1 MPQPSP
7 YYFQDV
13 ERCLEEIIARVGQR
27 IVLGIPLG
35 IGKPNPLVNA
45 LYRQVKGDPNLRLKI
60 LTAITVETPKGS
72 SDLERRFLEPFV
84 ERVFGNYPDLEYAVD
99 LRSGQAP
106 PNVEIAEFFFKPGG
120 YLNVPM
126 QQQNYISTN
135 YTHAARD
142 LMDNGVNVLAQQV
155 AKREVEGE
163 WWFSLGSNP
172 EVTLD
177 LLPMIE
183 EARRRGEPM
192 VTVAQVNREMP
203 FMYNDAMV
211 LPATFDLVLDHPRY
225 DFQQFGPPNMPVDN
239 ADYLLGLQASALIR
253 DGGTL
258 QIGIGCLGDAIVYFC
273 RLRQQQNALYQQLLS
288 DLRVLEHSGDLI
300 GRIGG
305 VEPFEQG
312 LYGSSEMFVNGFL
325 YLYQDG
331 ILKRRVYD
339 SIPLQRLL
347 NEGAITEAVDERT
360 LRVLLE
366 REVIPTRLGEKEV
379 TFLRRFGIFT
389 DQVHYREGE
398 LLIGETAGFP
408 ADLDRPESWAAVIAN
423 GLGSRLKGG
432 IVMHGGF
439 FMGPGSFYAALRD
452 MPEADGRQICM
463 TTVRRVNHLYGG
475 NEELVVLQRRDARFI
490 NTTIMVTLLGA
501 AVSDG
506 LDNGQ
511 VISGVGGQYNF
522 VAMAHELPGARSI
535 LMLRSTRESGS
546 TVSSN
551 IVWNYG
557 HITIPR
563 HLRDIVI
570 TEYGIADLRGRSD
583 KEVITALLKIA
594 DSRFQP
600 ELLEKA
606 KRGGKIPQD
615 YQIPERHRL
624 NTPGRIQARLGKYKK
639 MGLCPDFP
647 LGTDFTEE
655 EIVLGRVLKGLKV
668 RLATKGD
675 LMKTI
680 VKAMTI
686 GPAPAGAMRFLAR
699 LQLDQPAGQ
708 KDKMIQKLIVSE
720 LIAGGYV

>member
-1 MPQPSP
+1 
-7 YYFQDV
+7 
-13 ERCLEEIIARVGQR
+13 VGQR

-45 LYRQVKGDPNLRLKI
+45 LYRRAKADSDLRLKI

-99 LRSGQAP
+99 LRTGQVP
-106 PNVEIAEFFFKPGG
+106 PNVEVAEFFFKPGG

-135 YTHAARD
+135 YTHAPRD
-142 LMDNGVNVLAQQV
+142 LMENGINVLSQLV
-155 AKREVEGE
+155 AEREVDGAR
-163 WWFSLGSNP
+163 WFSLGSNP
-172 EVTLD
+172 DVTLD

-183 EARRRGEPM
+183 AARRQGRPM

-211 LPATFDLVLDHPRY
+211 RPDVFDLALDHPRY
-225 DFQQFGPPNMPVDN
+225 DFRLFGPPNMPVDN
-239 ADYLLGLQASALIR
+239 ADYMLGLQASALIR

-273 RLRQQQNALYQQLLS
+273 QLRHRQNALYQQMLS
-288 DLRVLEHSGDLI
+288 DLRILEPYGDLI

-347 NEGAITEAVDERT
+347 NDGTITEAVDEGT
-360 LRVLLE
+360 LRALRE
-366 REVIPTRLGEKEV
+366 REAIPARLGKKEV
-379 TFLRRFGIFT
+379 EFLRRFGIVT
-389 DQVHYREGE
+389 DRVRYANGE
-398 LLIGETAGFP
+398 LLIGDAAPVP
-408 ADLDRPESWAAVIAN
+408 ADLDRPETWAALVAG
-423 GLGSRLKGG
+423 GLGDRLKGG

-439 FMGPGSFYAALRD
+439 FMGPNSFYAALRD

-463 TTVRRVNHLYGG
+463 TAVKRTNHLYG
-475 NEELVVLQRRDARFI
+475 NEELATLQRRDARFI

-506 LDNGQ
+506 LENGQ
-511 VISGVGGQYNF
+511 MISGVGGQYNF
-522 VAMAHELPGARSI
+522 VAMAHELPDARSI
-535 LMLRSTRESGS
+535 LMLRSTRESGP

-551 IVWNYG
+551 IVWSYG

-583 KEVITALLKIA
+583 KEVIAALLNIA

-600 ELLEKA
+600 DLLEKA
-606 KRGGKIPQD
+606 KRAGKIPRD
-615 YQIPERHRL
+615 YEIPPPYCH
-624 NTPGRIQARLGKYKK
+624 NTPGRIRARLSRFKQ

-680 VKAMTI
+680 VKAMTV
-686 GPAPAGAMRFLAR
+686 GPTPAGALRYLAR
-699 LQLDQPAGQ
+699 LKLDQPAGQ

-720 LIAGGYV
+720 LVAGGYV

>member
-7 YYFQDV
+7 LYLQDV
-13 ERCLEEIIARVGQR
+13 ERCVEEIIARVGPQ

-45 LYRQVKGDPNLRLKI
+45 LYQRAKADPRLRLKI

-72 SDLERRFLEPFV
+72 SDLEKRFLGPFV
-84 ERVFGNYPDLEYAVD
+84 ERVFGNYPDLDYAVD
-99 LRSGQAP
+99 LRTGRLP
-106 PNVEIAEFFFKPGG
+106 PNVEVAEFFFKPGG

-142 LMDNGVNVLAQQV
+142 LMENGINVLAQQV
-155 AKREVEGE
+155 AAREVDGE
-163 WWFSLGSNP
+163 HWFSLGSNP
-172 EVTLD
+172 DVTLD
-177 LLPMIE
+177 LLPLIA
-183 EARRRGEPM
+183 EARRQGRAV
-192 VTVAQVNREMP
+192 VTIAEVNREMP

-211 LPATFDLVLDHPRY
+211 RPVDFDLVVDHPRY
-225 DFQQFGPPNMPVDN
+225 DFRQFGAPNMPVDN
-239 ADYLLGLQASALIR
+239 ADYLLGLQASVLIR

-258 QIGIGCLGDAIVYFC
+258 QIGIGCLGDAIVHFC
-273 RLRQQQNALYQQLLS
+273 RMRQQQNARYQQLLA
-288 DLRVLEHSGDLI
+288 DLRIPERYGELI

-305 VEPFEQG
+305 TGPFKQG

-325 YLYQDG
+325 SLYQDG
-331 ILKRRVYD
+331 ILKRKVYD

-347 NEGAITEAVDERT
+347 NEGAITEIVDERM
-360 LRVLLE
+360 LRTLLE
-366 REVIPTRLGEKEV
+366 QGVIAARLTEVDVR
-379 TFLRRFGIFT
+379 FLRRFGIFS
-389 DQVHYREGE
+389 DRVGYEAGD
-398 LLIGETAGFP
+398 LVIGAGVRVP
-408 ADLDRPESWAAVIAN
+408 ADLNCSASYAAVIAH
-423 GLGSRLKGG
+423 GLGDHLKGG
-432 IVMHGGF
+432 ILMHGGF
-439 FMGPGSFYAALRD
+439 FMGPQSFYEALRTL
-452 MPEADGRQICM
+452 PEAESRQICM
-463 TTVRRVNHLYGG
+463 TTVKKVNHLYG
-475 NEELVVLQRRDARFI
+475 NEELAILQRRDARFI

-506 LDNGQ
+506 LENGQ

-522 VAMAHELPGARSI
+522 VSMAHELPGARSI
-535 LMLRSTRESGS
+535 LMLRSTRESGLS
-546 TVSSN
+546 VSSN

-583 KEVITALLKIA
+583 KEVMTALLNIA

-606 KRGGKIPQD
+606 KRGGKIPPD
-615 YQIPERHRL
+615 YQIPPQHL
-624 NTPGRIQARLGKYKK
+624 HNTPGRIKARLAPYQQQ
-639 MGLCPDFP
+639 GLLPDFP

-655 EIVLGRVLKGLKV
+655 EIILGRVLKGLKQ

-680 VKAMTI
+680 VKAMTV
-686 GPAPAGAMRFLAR
+686 GAAPEPARRYLAR
-699 LQLDQPAGQ
+699 LQLDQPSGQ
-708 KDKMIQKLIVSE
+708 REKMIQKLIVSE